1 MSAKKAIVISID
13 PNIEEIEDLIKSLD
27 YEVIDSFIQN
37 KDYPDVNYY
46 VGSGKVEEI
55 DDFIKNSEEK
65 IDLAV
70 VNGKLKPS
78 QWFNLEKKFKI
89 DVFDRITLILNI
101 FERRA
106 DRKEARLQVRLA
118 QIQYERSF
126 VRELIHRARAGEHPG
141 FMAGGEYQVDDY
153 YENLKKQI
161 KKIKKNLDTIRQS
174 RSIRR
179 KNRHSGGFYLVSLC
193 GYTNAGKSSLLNILS
208 KGEVKVEDKLFST
221 LSTTTRKITN
231 SGLPIL
237 VTDTVGF
244 IEDLPSLI
252 VDAFHSTLEE
262 IKLADFVIL
271 VVDFSEDLETIKDKL
286 KISLKELTDLGV
298 ESPIIIAFNK
308 IDLLDSSKVQNKFE
322 EIRSLS
328 ICKDKKMALISA
340 KNQQN
345 IDDLIDVVYST
356 LPKLKKYTIKL
367 PINNQSQSL
376 VSKIHNKANVI
387 DISYGNY
394 IKLSF
399 EGNSVVA
406 DKFIDEVIKLN
417 GFVLD

>member
-308 IDLLDSSKVQNKFE
+308 IDLLDSSKVLNKFE